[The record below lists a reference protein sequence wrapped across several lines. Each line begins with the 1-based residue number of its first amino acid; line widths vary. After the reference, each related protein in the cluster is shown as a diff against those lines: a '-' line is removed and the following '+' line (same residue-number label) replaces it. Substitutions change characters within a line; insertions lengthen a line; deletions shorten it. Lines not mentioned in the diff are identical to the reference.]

1 MGPKERDFVKNA
13 LQNIL
18 KSVSSSERAS
28 AICNLAATLNYRAY
42 LCRCFKKEI
51 GIRIWNYTLK
61 KYVFIKQRGGRLCLQ
76 RICSLLSSV

>member
-1 MGPKERDFVKNA
+1 MRPKEKDFAKNA

-18 KSVSSSERAS
+18 KSVSSSECAS

-61 KYVFIKQRGGRLCLQ
+61 KCVIGSRQNMFL
-76 RICSLLSSV
+76 